1 MSTSSSSYLASCNKS
16 RFITFFVFPLVFSG
30 VIVWRTQFIKLSNQ
44 CVYIV
49 LNLPSLSVLMHV
61 SDACINAEPCLVP
74 SKIFF
79 FSVLRFLHKKLIS
92 IKAWRKMWSQSL
104 RVPKKEINKNL

>member
-1 MSTSSSSYLASCNKS
+1 M
-16 RFITFFVFPLVFSG
+16 FSG
-30 VIVWRTQFIKLSNQ
+30 VTVWRTQLIKLSNQ

-61 SDACINAEPCLVP
+61 SDAYINAEPFLVP

-79 FSVLRFLHKKLIS
+79 FFSCV
-92 IKAWRKMWSQSL
+92 
-104 RVPKKEINKNL
+104 EIFAQEVDFY